1 MNFTPVQRRAHANG
15 WTPEHQ
21 RAFIAALAITGSPRQ
36 AARAIGKHQFGA
48 EGLRTAKTGRSFAA
62 AWDAA
67 MELARE
73 RETHRIHDNLAEL
86 AVQREEELAA
96 LSPSSPGRG
105 GGAYE
110 PAYRGYAGS
119 ELAKAVEGTRS
130 LPATGHFPPGYD
142 PEYDDDERLEYLTAQ
157 QQVRERM
164 LRSRRLLLM
173 LFSGHPEKR
182 AAWEELCG
190 PVDWEKAARLEAEDG
205 EAYAMKHARDA
216 DVIITA
222 EAGFLPEMTGGR
234 DGVAE
239 IFEEAFAMQARGE
252 LEGPRG
258 CG

>member
-1 MNFTPVQRRAHANG
+1 
-15 WTPEHQ
+15 
-21 RAFIAALAITGSPRQ
+21 L
-36 AARAIGKHQFGA
+36 
-48 EGLRTAKTGRSFAA
+48 
-62 AWDAA
+62 
-67 MELARE
+67 
-73 RETHRIHDNLAEL
+73 
-86 AVQREEELAA
+86 
-96 LSPSSPGRG
+96 GRG
-105 GGAYE
+105 SGE
-110 PAYRGYAGS
+110 
-119 ELAKAVEGTRS
+119 
-130 LPATGHFPPGYD
+130 GHFPPGYD

-239 IFEEAFAMQARGE
+239 LFEEAASLLKSESTERSDADDE
-252 LEGPRG
+252 
-258 CG
+258 